1 MTVDASTQHQ
11 LNSLLHILVHEEGEI
26 RGSDYEISIDME
38 FFVGNV
44 FLLSCE
50 KTQIL
55 YEETK

>member
-1 MTVDASTQHQ
+1 MKKGK
-11 LNSLLHILVHEEGEI
+11 IG
-26 RGSDYEISIDME
+26 GSDYEMSIDME

-55 YEETK
+55 YEKTK